1 MQPVPRASSIPARAA
16 LPGAAGNIPGRIGL
30 GEPKVQGIARRERP
44 VTSSNCQKYQ
54 TPNPLMR
61 KVIRRFLDHL
71 CARIVEIRPK
81 TIIDLGCG
89 EGVVAAEICRL
100 LPAVRYVGIDASCEA
115 IRMARASN
123 PGVEFHEGDILD
135 GHPAGTAADLA
146 LERIA
151 AVSSDYVVVSVPWEP
166 YFRLGNLFRGKYLKN
181 WGNHPEHVQ
190 QFSPGS
196 LRDLLTRHF
205 SSVGVDTCFPWLIA
219 VARRRGAVDGA
230 VSSG

>member
-1 MQPVPRASSIPARAA
+1 
-16 LPGAAGNIPGRIGL
+16 
-30 GEPKVQGIARRERP
+30 
-44 VTSSNCQKYQ
+44 VTSSNYQKYQ
-54 TPNPLMR
+54 TSNPLMR
-61 KVIRRFLDHL
+61 KVIRRFLDRL

-100 LPAVRYVGIDASCEA
+100 LPAVRYVGIDASGEA

-123 PGVEFHEGDILD
+123 PGVEFREGDILE
-135 GHPAGTAADLA
+135 GHPGGTVADLALCVEVLEHLEHPDLA
-146 LERIA
+146 LERLA
-151 AVSSDYVVVSVPWEP
+151 AVTSDYVVVSVPWEP
-166 YFRLGNLFRGKYLKN
+166 YFRLGNLFRGKYLSN

-205 SSVGVDTCFPWLIA
+205 SSVGIDTCFPWLIA
-219 VARRRGAVDGA
+219 VARKRGTVDGA
-230 VSSG
+230 ASS

>member
-1 MQPVPRASSIPARAA
+1 M
-16 LPGAAGNIPGRIGL
+16 
-30 GEPKVQGIARRERP
+30 
-44 VTSSNCQKYQ
+44 TSSNYQKYQ
-54 TPNPLMR
+54 TQNPVMR

-89 EGVVAAEICRL
+89 EGVVASEIRRV
-100 LPAVRYVGIDASCEA
+100 LPDVSYVGIDANGEA

-123 PGVEFHEGDILD
+123 PGCEFREGDIFDGHLD
-135 GHPAGTAADLA
+135 GAVADLALCVEVLEHLDQPDLA

-151 AVSSDYVVVSVPWEP
+151 AASSDYVVVSVPWEP
-166 YFRLGNLFRGKYLKN
+166 YFRLGNLLRGKYLAN

-205 SSVGVDTCFPWLIA
+205 SSVGIDTCFPWLIA
-219 VARRRGAVDGA
+219 VARKRGTVDGA
-230 VSSG
+230 ASS

>member
-1 MQPVPRASSIPARAA
+1 MQDI
-16 LPGAAGNIPGRIGL
+16 AG
-30 GEPKVQGIARRERP
+30 RERP
-44 VTSSNCQKYQ
+44 VTSSNYQKYQ

-71 CARIVEIRPK
+71 CARIVEIGPK

-89 EGVVAAEICRL
+89 EGVVAGEICRV
-100 LPAVRYVGIDASCEA
+100 LPAVRYVGIDASGEA
-115 IRMARASN
+115 IRMARESN
-123 PGVEFHEGDILD
+123 PGVEFREGDILD
-135 GHPAGTAADLA
+135 GHPAGTAAELALCVEVLEHLDHPDLA